1 MSLSESVFPH
11 WLPVIT
17 PRKGGV
23 IELAKSN
30 PVGPVSIKSL
40 GSSKWMLRFKDP
52 STGRDVRRV
61 LTGVS
66 ETEARAVVRHVTGEL
81 LSGKGFLPLR
91 GKTCPTIREGIA
103 EAIRLSR
110 QRPETKRDSAN
121 RGALFIRW
129 LAERFPRVTHWSDL
143 KPHMI
148 QEYVRDIEGR
158 GLAPFTVRNHLRP
171 VKQAWKHVHENYPD
185 EVKALPS
192 IRLAV
197 SPRIKVDC
205 LEAGELD
212 ALLGWLKIHA
222 RDLYT
227 MGIIQALCGLR
238 TMEAAS
244 LKRRD
249 VDLVKGTIH
258 VCSNEHHT
266 LKNPGSERILPA
278 PPEVIEALREWIDG
292 SKVIRADGFLFENH
306 RGNLWSIDPLSH
318 RWGKK
323 PVEAK
328 DGKRGIKGGI
338 LYQAAEALN
347 MPRLAQVEPHRLRSC
362 FATMAGRLGVSDR
375 LVKRYMGHSVDDVLG
390 THYEKVGL
398 ADLGEVSRRMEEWRS
413 LFEREADW
421 QNSGS
426 FTKPISITG

>member
-1 MSLSESVFPH
+1 MSLSESVFSH

-61 LTGVS
+61 LKGID
-66 ETEARAVVRHVTGEL
+66 ETQARKAALHITGEL
-81 LSGKGFLPLR
+81 LSGRGFLPSR
-91 GKTCPTIREGIA
+91 GKNCPTIREGIA

-143 KPHMI
+143 RPSML
-148 QEYVRDIEGR
+148 QEYVRDMEGR
-158 GLAPFTVRNHLRP
+158 RLAPFTVRNHLRP
-171 VKQAWKHVHENYPD
+171 VKQAWRHVHENYPD

-197 SPRIKVDC
+197 APRVEVDC
-205 LEAGELD
+205 LDAFELD
-212 ALLGWLKIHA
+212 ALLGWLKTH
-222 RDLYT
+222 DHGLYT

-258 VCSNEHHT
+258 VRSNEHHT
-266 LKNPGSERILPA
+266 LKNPGSERTLPA
-278 PPEVIEALREWIDG
+278 PPEVIEALREWIEG

-306 RGNLWSIDPLSH
+306 RWA
-318 RWGKK
+318 KK

-328 DGKRGIKGGI
+328 DGKRAIKGGV
-338 LYQAAEALN
+338 LYQAAKALDL
-347 MPRLAQVEPHRLRSC
+347 PHLAQVEPHRLRSC

-398 ADLGEVSRRMEEWRS
+398 ADLGEVSRCMEQWRS
-413 LFEREADW
+413 LIEREADW

>member
-30 PVGPVSIKSL
+30 PVGLVSLKSL
-40 GSSKWMLRFKDP
+40 GSSKWGLRFKDP
-52 STGRDVRRV
+52 SSGRDVRRT
-61 LTGVS
+61 LKGID
-66 ETEARAVVRHVTGEL
+66 ETQARKVAHHINGEI
-81 LSGKGFLPLR
+81 LSGRGFLPSR
-91 GKTCPTIREGIA
+91 KKTCPTIREGIS

-121 RGALFIRW
+121 RGALFVRW
-129 LAERFPRVTHWSDL
+129 LEERFPRVTQWSDL

-148 QEYVRDIEGR
+148 KEYVRDMEGR

-171 VKQAWKHVHENYPD
+171 IKQAWKHVHENYPD
-185 EVKALPS
+185 EVKPLPS

-197 SPRIKVDC
+197 APRVKVDC
-205 LEAGELD
+205 LEPFELNT
-212 ALLGWLKIHA
+212 LLGWLKVNA

-227 MGIIQALCGLR
+227 MAILQSLMGLR

-244 LKRRD
+244 LKRQD

-266 LKNPGSERILPA
+266 LKNPGSERTLPA
-278 PPEVIEALREWIDG
+278 PPEVIEALREWIEG

-306 RGNLWSIDPLSH
+306 HGHLWRIEPLSH
-318 RWGKK
+318 RWARK

-328 DGKRGIKGGI
+328 DGKRAIKGGI
-338 LYQAAEALN
+338 LYRAAEELD
-347 MPRLAQVEPHRLRSC
+347 MPRLVQVEPHRLRSC
-362 FATMAGRLGVSDR
+362 FATMAGKLGVSDR

-398 ADLGEVSRRMEEWRS
+398 ADLGEVSRRMEDWRS
-413 LFEREADW
+413 LIEREADW
-421 QNSGS
+421 QKSGS
-426 FTKPISITG
+426 FAKPISVTG